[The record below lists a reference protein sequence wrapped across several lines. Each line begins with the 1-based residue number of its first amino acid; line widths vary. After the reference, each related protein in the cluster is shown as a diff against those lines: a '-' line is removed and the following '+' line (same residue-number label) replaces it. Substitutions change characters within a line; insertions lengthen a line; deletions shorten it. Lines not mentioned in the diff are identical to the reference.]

1 MTSDVLYGNSVK
13 SGRALIDLKLA
24 ASYAPGIICVGKSVM
39 LFTLYYILKHV
50 FWMGLTDRC
59 VAICI
64 ILYLDRAHHK
74 EYIIDTNACV
84 SIAFFGTSVNELRN
98 TNTFT
103 REGIHLWPWTYICS
117 MVWCIYS
124 CFLLHVGEV
133 YISTVGYAVIR
144 WICQYLFFC
153 CNTIHN
159 MITTKTKNVSSI
171 TSNTDFDSD
180 YYEKN
185 STYRKE
191 RKSHFTPLLVT
202 AVLLYLTCNVPILA
216 DLDYDL
222 EIVIRV
228 FCFVSTSL
236 LWLYTLNVEQMESQ
250 TIASFT
256 PCVNR
261 FMVLLLAGPLILTVI
276 VYILMISM
284 IVYRG
289 WDLLANA
296 VVCSSITNNTCIPE
310 SNERITTRVSTPIAT
325 VVGVTEDVNNV
336 KAYKPMVYPKPI
348 SIIGMPTSGLQYPD
362 DELPFDPEAA
372 FAEISKAKAVTDLH
386 ARSK

>member
-1 MTSDVLYGNSVK
+1 MTSDVLYVNSVK
-13 SGRALIDLKLA
+13 PGRALIDLKLA
-24 ASYAPGIICVGKSVM
+24 ASYAPGIICVGKSVL
-39 LFTLYYILKHV
+39 LFALCYLLKHV

-64 ILYLDRAHHK
+64 IL
-74 EYIIDTNACV
+74 IDTNACV
-84 SIAFFGTSVNELRN
+84 SVAFFGVSVSELRN
-98 TNTFT
+98 TSTFI
-103 REGIHLWPWTYICS
+103 REGMDLWPWTYICS
-117 MVWCIYS
+117 MMWYVYS
-124 CFLLHVGEV
+124 CFLLHVGEL
-133 YISTVGYAVIR
+133 YISTVGYTVIT
-144 WICQYLFFC
+144 WIRLYFLFG

-159 MITTKTKNVSSI
+159 MITTKTKNVSTISS
-171 TSNTDFDSD
+171 TTDVDSEC
-180 YYEKN
+180 YEKN
-185 STYRKE
+185 STWRKE

-202 AVLLYLTCNVPILA
+202 AVLLYLTCNVPVLA

-236 LWLYTLNVEQMESQ
+236 LWLYTLNVEQMESH

-296 VVCSSITNNTCIPE
+296 VVSSSIANNTGISE
-310 SNERITTRVSTPIAT
+310 SNERVTTNVTTPKDTII
-325 VVGVTEDVNNV
+325 GVTEDVNNV
-336 KAYKPMVYPKPI
+336 KPYKPMVYPKPI